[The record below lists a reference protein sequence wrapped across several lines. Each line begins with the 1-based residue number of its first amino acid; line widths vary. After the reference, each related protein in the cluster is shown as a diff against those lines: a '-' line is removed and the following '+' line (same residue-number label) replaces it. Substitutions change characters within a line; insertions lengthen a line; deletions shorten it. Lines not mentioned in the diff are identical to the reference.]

1 MVSIGCARPPET
13 SGKACRYFEA
23 GMAEGEKQV
32 KSRERVREHGEVF
45 TAEREVKAMLDL
57 VKDECENIDATFL
70 EPACGDGNFLDEI
83 LRRKLGVCRKKYAQ
97 SAADYEKFS
106 FLACTTLYG
115 VDILADNVQR
125 CRERLFAT
133 WCESFEVPG
142 VTSRRGV
149 GLIQQV
155 PGVASRRGAGPIQ
168 QVPGVTSRRGTD
180 KLAHPS
186 DFHDRV
192 ARAVRFVFSRNILLG
207 NALSMKRVDE
217 QQRDLPD
224 PIVFTEWKFALG
236 DKLKRSEF
244 RFDVLLESGGS
255 RAAAA
260 EMTFDFFDDA
270 SSSVNWMVDPDDP
283 EKRRM
288 IPAPSKTYAPVDY
301 WRLGDE

>member
-13 SGKACRYFEA
+13 SGRACRYFEV

-142 VTSRRGV
+142 VTSRRG
-149 GLIQQV
+149 
-155 PGVASRRGAGPIQ
+155 A
-168 QVPGVTSRRGTD
+168 D

-217 QQRDLPD
+217 QQRDLDD

-244 RFDVLLESGGS
+244 RFDVLLASGGS

-288 IPAPSKTYAPVDY
+288 IPAPSKVYPLIDY

>member
-1 MVSIGCARPPET
+1 MVSFGCARPPET
-13 SGKACRYFEA
+13 SGRACRYFEV

-125 CRERLFAT
+125 CRERLFET

-142 VTSRRGV
+142 VTSRRG
-149 GLIQQV
+149 
-155 PGVASRRGAGPIQ
+155 A
-168 QVPGVTSRRGTD
+168 D

-217 QQRDLPD
+217 QQRDLPE

-288 IPAPSKTYAPVDY
+288 IPAPSKTYAPIDY

>member
-1 MVSIGCARPPET
+1 
-13 SGKACRYFEA
+13 
-23 GMAEGEKQV
+23 MAEGEKQV

-70 EPACGDGNFLDEI
+70 EPACGDGNFPDEI

-149 GLIQQV
+149 GPIQQV
-155 PGVASRRGAGPIQ
+155 PGVTSRRGAGPIQ
-168 QVPGVTSRRGTD
+168 QVPGVTSRRGAD
-180 KLAHPS
+180 KLPLLS

-207 NALSMKRVDE
+207 TALSLKRVDE
-217 QQRDLPD
+217 QQRDLPE

>member
-13 SGKACRYFEA
+13 SGRACRYFEA

-142 VTSRRGV
+142 VTSRRG
-149 GLIQQV
+149 
-155 PGVASRRGAGPIQ
+155 A
-168 QVPGVTSRRGTD
+168 D
-180 KLAHPS
+180 KLPLPS

-217 QQRDLPD
+217 QQRDLPE

-288 IPAPSKTYAPVDY
+288 IPAPSKVYPLIDY

>member
-13 SGKACRYFEA
+13 SGRACRYFEA

-142 VTSRRGV
+142 VTSRRG
-149 GLIQQV
+149 
-155 PGVASRRGAGPIQ
+155 A
-168 QVPGVTSRRGTD
+168 
-180 KLAHPS
+180 
-186 DFHDRV
+186 
-192 ARAVRFVFSRNILLG
+192 
-207 NALSMKRVDE
+207 
-217 QQRDLPD
+217 
-224 PIVFTEWKFALG
+224 
-236 DKLKRSEF
+236 
-244 RFDVLLESGGS
+244 
-255 RAAAA
+255 
-260 EMTFDFFDDA
+260 
-270 SSSVNWMVDPDDP
+270 
-283 EKRRM
+283 
-288 IPAPSKTYAPVDY
+288 
-301 WRLGDE
+301 

>member
-13 SGKACRYFEA
+13 SGRACRYFEA

-142 VTSRRGV
+142 VTSRRG
-149 GLIQQV
+149 
-155 PGVASRRGAGPIQ
+155 A
-168 QVPGVTSRRGTD
+168 D

-217 QQRDLPD
+217 QQRDLDD

-288 IPAPSKTYAPVDY
+288 IPAPSKVYPLIDY